1 VKWVIGSKALM
12 VRSCLIKKLLYLQ
25 FIIGPRGEPGLAGLP
40 GLPGAGGLRGLV
52 SRMIY
57 ILFSE
62 KNKFVFSLVFLA
74 PLDHED
80 NQVLLDIQVKL

>member
-1 VKWVIGSKALM
+1 M

-62 KNKFVFSLVFLA
+62 KK
-74 PLDHED
+74 
-80 NQVLLDIQVKL
+80 